1 MLVLLPE
8 DEKPGF
14 FLFGLFMNRI
24 PADICSHLLTESI
37 ADPRCM
43 APEQTSSGQYEE

>member
-43 APEQTSSGQYEE
+43 ASRADELWTV